1 MGLNPYTPKKLDIY
15 FFLKN
20 ETFDVSNCTKSFL
33 DALEAYYKIECPDF
47 NDNVFAD
54 VRTRKYFS
62 YSDSYSNGYIVF
74 GIKDLT
80 DEEIE
85 KLTFDDDIA

>member
-1 MGLNPYTPKKLDIY
+1 MPKKVDI
-15 FFLKN
+15 FFYLKD

-33 DALEAYYKIECPDF
+33 DAIQAHYKKEYPDF

-62 YSDSYSNGYIVF
+62 YSGSYEDGYIIF

-80 DEEIE
+80 DKEIE
-85 KLTFDDDIA
+85 DLTFNNDIEE